1 MKQQANSENTRSIIC
16 SKLYHRR
23 DYIKSKKREKDE
35 KEYGEV
41 KYCFKVCNAL
51 LELTDAA

>member
-1 MKQQANSENTRSIIC
+1 MKQQANSENTHSIIC
-16 SKLYHRR
+16 CKWYRQR
-23 DYIKSKKREKDE
+23 DYIKSKKKKKDE